1 LRRGV
6 RRTAVTVYRG
16 VARDRSRDPR
26 HANRSLCGS
35 PECEHLAACRSVRPL
50 PIAPCRPRWS
60 AAAPTR
66 RATSGARRLLGGA
79 VFRPAPPR
87 PRASARRQG
96 RSSPDLAPP
105 QVSGGPPMTV
115 AMPKQA
121 GPGRGARMRPWRRN
135 AAQCWSKNSRA
146 DLRASHHSAGW
157 QPNRR
162 SIPDNRPDDPAGDRT
177 PRRFAAARGRRS
189 RPGRAVV
196 SRPISSSQTRVRTS
210 ASVSRG
216 PVGCPVGGSGP
227 SRALAQR
234 SRLGRVRVLRSGN
247 RPRQDSWIRTW

>member
-1 LRRGV
+1 MSPTLVRRRADEKSNFRCETPAGRRGFP
-6 RRTAVTVYRG
+6 AG
-16 VARDRSRDPR
+16 AS
-26 HANRSLCGS
+26 
-35 PECEHLAACRSVRPL
+35 
-50 PIAPCRPRWS
+50 S
-60 AAAPTR
+60 AASKRTSSRTR
-66 RATSGARRLLGGA
+66 RQTA
-79 VFRPAPPR
+79 
-87 PRASARRQG
+87 